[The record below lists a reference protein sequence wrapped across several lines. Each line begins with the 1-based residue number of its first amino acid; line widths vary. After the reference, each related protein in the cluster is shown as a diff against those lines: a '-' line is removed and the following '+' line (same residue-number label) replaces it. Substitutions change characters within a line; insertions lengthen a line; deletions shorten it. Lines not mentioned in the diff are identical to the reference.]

1 MRKRTKKTVLV
12 VEDEAEI
19 REFASTVVEL
29 EGYRVLQTGDA
40 DEGMRLLKEN
50 QVSLILL
57 DLRLTNGDGW
67 AILEQLKKEPELS
80 SVPVVIFTALA
91 AASQKQRAQKA
102 GATAYLV
109 KPLSYVELSSEIARV
124 IHKREH

>member
-1 MRKRTKKTVLV
+1 MRKRTKKTVL

>member
-1 MRKRTKKTVLV
+1 MGKRTKKTVLV
-12 VEDEAEI
+12 IEDEAEI
-19 REFASTVVEL
+19 REFASMVVEL
-29 EGYRVLQTGDA
+29 EGYRVLQTGDG

-50 QVSLILL
+50 QVSLVLL

-67 AILEQLKKEPELS
+67 AILEQMKKEPELS
-80 SVPVVIFTALA
+80 SVPVVIFTAFA
-91 AASQKQRAQKA
+91 AASQKRRAQKA
-102 GATAYLV
+102 GAIAYLV

>member
-1 MRKRTKKTVLV
+1 MQKRTKKTVLV

-50 QVSLILL
+50 QVSLVLL

-67 AILEQLKKEPELS
+67 AILEQLKKERKLS
-80 SVPVVIFTALA
+80 SIPVVVFTALA
-91 AASQKQRAQKA
+91 ATSQKRRAQEA

-124 IHKREH
+124 IHEREH